1 MKSQN
6 IILDIDHTLLH
17 AIDLNNKNS
26 LSYLKK
32 LQPNFDEYV
41 KQHPDDFLLKNIKTY
56 HPQLMDDKYLIFY
69 RPGLQQFLDTLLS
82 KYNVMI
88 WTAGTQPYARFVVE
102 NILSPLKVGLNV
114 EICVKVINTR
124 NNTQKYQLQDT
135 LPIPSNINKIKGS
148 NYVYIKASITSIHKS
163 GKKFKIQTNNKNIT
177 FSRYINR
184 KYIRPINRKFQI
196 VFSDPECNKSMNKY
210 NHIKKLS
217 YVYSFVDKINK
228 FPKFQKLN
236 YNKHNTIIIDDN
248 PDVIEDQTK
257 NSIHID
263 QFNIRTDIKGV
274 KDKYFQKIFSKI
286 NKKMRIIK

>member
-1 MKSQN
+1 MKTQN

-102 NILSPLKVGLNV
+102 NILSPLK
-114 EICVKVINTR
+114 I
-124 NNTQKYQLQDT
+124 
-135 LPIPSNINKIKGS
+135 GS
-148 NYVYIKASITSIHKS
+148 NVRFLLYRLIK
-163 GKKFKIQTNNKNIT
+163 
-177 FSRYINR
+177 
-184 KYIRPINRKFQI
+184 
-196 VFSDPECNKSMNKY
+196 
-210 NHIKKLS
+210 
-217 YVYSFVDKINK
+217 
-228 FPKFQKLN
+228 
-236 YNKHNTIIIDDN
+236 
-248 PDVIEDQTK
+248 
-257 NSIHID
+257 
-263 QFNIRTDIKGV
+263 
-274 KDKYFQKIFSKI
+274 
-286 NKKMRIIK
+286 

>member
-1 MKSQN
+1 MKTQN

-102 NILSPLKVGLNV
+102 NILSPLKVGSNV
-114 EICVKVINTR
+114 EICIKVINSR
-124 NNTQKYQLQDT
+124 NNTKKYQLQDI

-148 NYVYIKASITSIHKS
+148 NYVYIKARITSIHKS

-210 NHIKKLS
+210 NHIKKLN
-217 YVYSFVDKINK
+217 YLYSFVDKINK